1 VARFGKWP
9 SFHDAEVMSICCRR
23 PGPDLEATIR
33 VWQYSA
39 GELDNTG
46 HLLRIGE
53 STVTLRFRNI
63 RDLVLDGFNHQNV
76 LGELAIEPATD
87 GLKITLYSLYGL
99 GGSFLCDSAEV
110 VDVVSAVDAG
120 DGGQSDEP

>member
-1 VARFGKWP
+1 
-9 SFHDAEVMSICCRR
+9 MSICCRR

-33 VWQYSA
+33 VWQYST

-63 RDLVLDGFNHQNV
+63 HDLVLDGFNHQNV
-76 LGELAIEPATD
+76 LGELAIETAPA
-87 GLKITLYSLYGL
+87 GLKITLYSLYGV
-99 GGSFLCDSAEV
+99 GGSFLCDFAEV
-110 VDVVSAVDAG
+110 GDVVPAVDAEET
-120 DGGQSDEP
+120 GQSDGP